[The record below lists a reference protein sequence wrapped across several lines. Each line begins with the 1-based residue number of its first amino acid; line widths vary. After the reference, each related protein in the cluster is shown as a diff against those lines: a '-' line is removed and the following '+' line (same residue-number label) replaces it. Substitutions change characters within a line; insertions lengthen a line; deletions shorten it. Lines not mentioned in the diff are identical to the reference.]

1 MDFTNTKLADFL
13 DEQKG
18 ANKLKWKEVKERNIN
33 GDVMHR
39 HEAYHN
45 NVVVFTI
52 ATDLKYGGWYAVRG
66 RNNDE
71 ELGVSKSLNA
81 LKKKIEKL
89 FSQEQKGKT
98 ANENTLNEDKRRLP
112 RPSRKK
118 PYVRNE
124 GRHKHGERR
133 KVSATWFKKLGWKD
147 NFQVYDAEIDG
158 WLPEKKFDKNKK
170 VDQDPRDL
178 MTYSQRLNA
187 IKAKHGIENTEI
199 TELYNHN
206 RIDRLMDKRNVR
218 ISDFSDKDLEKFES
232 RSKYKT
238 EEEWREA
245 ARKRVRQAIAARR
258 RPTHW
263 SLKKEDLDELIDGI
277 LDETS
282 RQSKAERERD
292 IEAKRREFRWN
303 KEGNERKW
311 RAQRALEKSKE
322 KTRKTE
328 DYDLDELI
336 DDIDGIDETKRI
348 PRSISGRKK
357 WRSKVADDAKESGR
371 DTETVNKEHRKSLS
385 DSLRNSKKAKGT
397 RYEDG
402 KWHTNNNRNIG
413 RAQGHV
419 ESYEP
424 LSASDA
430 LLILQE
436 KKTYYS
442 RCKCRGKCDCEA
454 KMKARREAK
463 KNQIKESA
471 LVLYGKYYNT
481 NITEPTIAEQFK
493 KRIDYC
499 IANERD
505 FDFLQSNIYVELFES
520 LINERQQDYDAFISD
535 VEPQEDD
542 LYKEAF
548 TDEHVNSIVDEMFAS
563 ETIDN
568 LMDKR
573 AEEEIAYINDNYKQ
587 KLKMMGLL

>member
-1 MDFTNTKLADFL
+1 MDFTNTKLA
-13 DEQKG
+13 E
-18 ANKLKWKEVKERNIN
+18 
-33 GDVMHR
+33 
-39 HEAYHN
+39 
-45 NVVVFTI
+45 
-52 ATDLKYGGWYAVRG
+52 
-66 RNNDE
+66 
-71 ELGVSKSLNA
+71 
-81 LKKKIEKL
+81 
-89 FSQEQKGKT
+89 
-98 ANENTLNEDKRRLP
+98 LNEDKRRLP
-112 RPSRKK
+112 RPKK
-118 PYVRNE
+118 RPVFNK
-124 GRHKHGERR
+124 GGHKHGERR
-133 KVSATWFKKLGWKD
+133 KKSVTIFDSGKHKDNYEVYDERKDKWVSARNFK
-147 NFQVYDAEIDG
+147 
-158 WLPEKKFDKNKK
+158 
-170 VDQDPRDL
+170 
-178 MTYSQRLNA
+178 
-187 IKAKHGIENTEI
+187 
-199 TELYNHN
+199 
-206 RIDRLMDKRNVR
+206 
-218 ISDFSDKDLEKFES
+218 
-232 RSKYKT
+232 
-238 EEEWREA
+238 
-245 ARKRVRQAIAARR
+245 
-258 RPTHW
+258 
-263 SLKKEDLDELIDGI
+263 
-277 LDETS
+277 
-282 RQSKAERERD
+282 
-292 IEAKRREFRWN
+292 
-303 KEGNERKW
+303 
-311 RAQRALEKSKE
+311 
-322 KTRKTE
+322 E

-336 DDIDGIDETKRI
+336 DSIDETKRI

-357 WRSKVADDAKESGR
+357 WRSKVANDAKESGR

-402 KWHTNNNRNIG
+402 KWHTNNNRAIK

-419 ESYEP
+419 ESFQP

-548 TDEHVNSIVDEMFAS
+548 TDEHVNNIVDEM
-563 ETIDN
+563 IR
-568 LMDKR
+568 K
-573 AEEEIAYINDNYKQ
+573 
-587 KLKMMGLL
+587 

>member
-1 MDFTNTKLADFL
+1 MDFTNTKLANF
-13 DEQKG
+13 
-18 ANKLKWKEVKERNIN
+18 I
-33 GDVMHR
+33 
-39 HEAYHN
+39 
-45 NVVVFTI
+45 
-52 ATDLKYGGWYAVRG
+52 
-66 RNNDE
+66 
-71 ELGVSKSLNA
+71 
-81 LKKKIEKL
+81 
-89 FSQEQKGKT
+89 
-98 ANENTLNEDKRRLP
+98 EDKRRLP

-147 NFQVYDAEIDG
+147 NFQVYDSEIDG

-170 VDQDPRDL
+170 VEQDPREL
-178 MTYSQRLNA
+178 MSYAQRRK
-187 IKAKHGIENTEI
+187 IRMGENTEI
-199 TELYNHN
+199 TEDARVDRMLGSHN
-206 RIDRLMDKRNVR
+206 FK
-218 ISDFSDKDLEKFES
+218 ISKFTDKDLEKFDS

-238 EEEWREA
+238 EEEWRTA
-245 ARKRVRQAIAARR
+245 AKQRVMQAHRARMSPVRYTR
-258 RPTHW
+258 RV
-263 SLKKEDLDELIDGI
+263 EDFG
-277 LDETS
+277 
-282 RQSKAERERD
+282 
-292 IEAKRREFRWN
+292 
-303 KEGNERKW
+303 
-311 RAQRALEKSKE
+311 
-322 KTRKTE
+322 
-328 DYDLDELI
+328 
-336 DDIDGIDETKRI
+336 
-348 PRSISGRKK
+348 
-357 WRSKVADDAKESGR
+357 
-371 DTETVNKEHRKSLS
+371 
-385 DSLRNSKKAKGT
+385 
-397 RYEDG
+397 
-402 KWHTNNNRNIG
+402 
-413 RAQGHV
+413 
-419 ESYEP
+419 P

-454 KMKARREAK
+454 KMKAKREAK

-548 TDEHVNSIVDEMFAS
+548 TDEHVNNIVDEMFAS

>member
-1 MDFTNTKLADFL
+1 MDFTNTKLA
-13 DEQKG
+13 E
-18 ANKLKWKEVKERNIN
+18 
-33 GDVMHR
+33 
-39 HEAYHN
+39 
-45 NVVVFTI
+45 
-52 ATDLKYGGWYAVRG
+52 
-66 RNNDE
+66 
-71 ELGVSKSLNA
+71 
-81 LKKKIEKL
+81 
-89 FSQEQKGKT
+89 
-98 ANENTLNEDKRRLP
+98 LNEDKRSLP
-112 RPSRKK
+112 RPKK
-118 PYVRNE
+118 RQVFNK
-124 GRHKHGERR
+124 GGHKHGERR
-133 KVSATWFKKLGWKD
+133 RKGLSDKYEF
-147 NFQVYDAEIDG
+147 YDAEFDK

-170 VDQDPRDL
+170 VDQHPRNYQ
-178 MTYSQRLNA
+178 TFTQRMKA
-187 IKAKHGIENTEI
+187 IDAGENTELTEDRVDRMLGSHNFDI
-199 TELYNHN
+199 T
-206 RIDRLMDKRNVR
+206 K
-218 ISDFSDKDLEKFES
+218 FTDKDLERFVRRHEHNS
-232 RSKYKT
+232 Y
-238 EEEWREA
+238 EEWKVA
-245 ARKRVRQAIAARR
+245 AKKRVGEAHRSRMKPRGYTRR
-258 RPTHW
+258 V
-263 SLKKEDLDELIDGI
+263 
-277 LDETS
+277 
-282 RQSKAERERD
+282 
-292 IEAKRREFRWN
+292 
-303 KEGNERKW
+303 
-311 RAQRALEKSKE
+311 
-322 KTRKTE
+322 E

-336 DDIDGIDETKRI
+336 DGIMDETKRI
-348 PRSISGRKK
+348 PRSISGRRK

-402 KWHTNNNRNIG
+402 KWHTNNNRTIG

-419 ESYEP
+419 ESFQP

-548 TDEHVNSIVDEMFAS
+548 TDEHVNNIVDEMFAS